1 MNGNNPLAPGTGTDN
16 FLIRLRNRSP
26 WYLKEA
32 NPSAS
37 KLLLMQKTVH
47 RIHFLGICGTAM
59 GAVAA
64 AFRELGFTVTGSD
77 DNVYPPMSTFLEA
90 KGIKISSG
98 FRPENIPADAD
109 LVVVGNALCSRKSG
123 TGGGSGPK
131 TGLIAPFRRPS
142 RIFFCRERAIS
153 WSPGTHG
160 KTTTTSLITWIFRE
174 ANCDPG
180 FLIGGIAR
188 DLAQGAAFGHSNYFI
203 LEGDEYDT
211 AFFDKRSK
219 FLHYLPETV
228 VINNIEFDHA
238 DIFPNLEE
246 IKVSFRRLV
255 NIVPGKGSIFVNADD
270 PNCAEVV
277 TKSLSQV
284 FTVGFKEGATHRI
297 TEVRY
302 HSTGSDFALCDH
314 RFQSLLMGEF
324 NVRNAAMAISVALAY
339 QLPVEVI
346 QSAVAR
352 FAGVARRQELRGEV
366 NGIKV
371 IDDFGHHPT
380 AIRETLLALRCRYP
394 GQKIWAIFE
403 PRSNTTRRAIFQT
416 ALPEALKLADV
427 VILARV
433 ARLDQ
438 LPPDDRL
445 DPERVVQTIQA
456 CGVPAFYEPCVEDI
470 LHRVTPLAKPGDVIV
485 VFSNGGFEGI
495 HQRLLTELAAA

>member
-1 MNGNNPLAPGTGTDN
+1 
-16 FLIRLRNRSP
+16 
-26 WYLKEA
+26 
-32 NPSAS
+32 
-37 KLLLMQKTVH
+37 MQKPVH

-64 AFRELGFTVTGSD
+64 AFRELGFIVTGSD
-77 DNVYPPMSTFLEA
+77 ANIYPPMSTFLEE

-98 FRPENIPADAD
+98 FRPENIPSEVD
-109 LVVVGNALCSRKSG
+109 LVIVGNALYRG
-123 TGGGSGPK
+123 NPE
-131 TGLIAPFRRPS
+131 LEAVLNRRLPYRS
-142 RIFFCRERAIS
+142 LPETLKDFFLQGRTNIVVT
-153 WSPGTHG
+153 GTHG
-160 KTTTTSLITWIFRE
+160 KTTTTALITWIFRE
-174 ANCDPG
+174 AGCDPG

-188 DLAQGAAFGHSNYFI
+188 DLAQGAALGGSNYFI

-238 DIFPNLEE
+238 DIFPNLDE
-246 IKVSFRRLV
+246 IKLSFRRLV
-255 NIVPGKGSIFVNADD
+255 NIVPGRGYIFINADD

-284 FTVGFKEGATHRI
+284 FTVGLKEDATHRI
-297 TEVRY
+297 TSIRY
-302 HSTGSDFALCDH
+302 RSGGSEFVLRDH
-314 RFQSLLMGEF
+314 HFQSPLIGEF
-324 NVRNAAMAISVALAY
+324 NVRNAAMAVSVALAY
-339 QLPVEVI
+339 RLPIEGI
-346 QSAVAR
+346 QSALVR

-380 AIRETLLALRCRYP
+380 AIRETLVALRHRYP
-394 GQKIWAIFE
+394 GHKIWAIFE

-416 ALPEALKLADV
+416 ALPEALRLADG

-433 ARLDQ
+433 ARPDQ
-438 LPPDDRL
+438 LPMDDRL
-445 DPERVVQTIQA
+445 DPERVVKTIQA
-456 CGVPAFYEPCVEDI
+456 CGIPAFYEPYVEDI
-470 LHRVTPLAKPGDVIV
+470 LNQVKPLARPGDIIV